1 MHFPLS
7 GTKVKKLVIKL
18 GCMSSFHI
26 LKQFSDVQFN
36 ILRIQY
42 NISFLY
48 FFRFKQNYV
57 ALRQVH
63 YIVRFFVRLQIY
75 TVRNNSYEILRTE
88 KH

>member
-1 MHFPLS
+1 VHFPLS

-42 NISFLY
+42 NINFLY
-48 FFRFKQNYV
+48 FFPFPTEL